1 MLNVTI
7 LCVKFLSNKWMVF
20 SALKSKLYKEIIT
33 ISISGITRP
42 SKNDIKKNFLLG
54 NKNFIL
60 NARYV
65 CSPIKDIDKL

>member
-1 MLNVTI
+1 M
-7 LCVKFLSNKWMVF
+7 LCVKFLLNNEIVF
-20 SALKSKLYKEIIT
+20 SELKSKLYMEIIV
-33 ISISGITRP
+33 ISISGMINP
-42 SKNDIKKNFLLG
+42 SKNDIKKNYLLG